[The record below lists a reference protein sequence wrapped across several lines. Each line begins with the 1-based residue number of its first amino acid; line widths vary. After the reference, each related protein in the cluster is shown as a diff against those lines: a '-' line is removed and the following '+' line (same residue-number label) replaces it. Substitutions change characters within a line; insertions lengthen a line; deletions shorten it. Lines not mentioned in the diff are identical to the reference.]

1 MTAAEFI
8 YTVILRP
15 APLRSF
21 ANWVLRAGTPKM
33 VRRHGANIVLNS
45 SDPVVSGALTLRV
58 YERDETEFF
67 LSAFRPGMTLLDVG
81 ANIGYYTA
89 LALAIMKGNGRIIA
103 LEPDPENFSYL
114 LKTVAANGGGNVEC
128 VQKAASDHIGSM
140 TLFTNS
146 NNRGDNRLY
155 ANQLA
160 TSTCQVD
167 VTPVDVLLSGMGVSA
182 VDFIKIDVQGYEG
195 HVLAGMRETIRKS
208 PRLTLLSEF
217 WPEGLRNAG
226 TAPEAYMS
234 ELAACGFQL
243 FELHEKGRL
252 EEVKNPAALIS
263 RYTGRQYTNIV
274 GVKGAGDRRYA

>member
-1 MTAAEFI
+1 MTSAEFI
-8 YTVILRP
+8 YTVILKP
-15 APLRSF
+15 APLRRL
-21 ANWVLRAGTPKM
+21 ANWVLRTSTPKM
-33 VRRHGANIVLNS
+33 VNRHGANIVLNS
-45 SDPVVSGALTLRV
+45 SDPVVSGALTFRV
-58 YERDETEFF
+58 YERAETEFF

-89 LALAIMKGNGRIIA
+89 LALSIMKGNGRIIA
-103 LEPDPENFSYL
+103 LEPDPENFSFL

-128 VQKAASDHIGSM
+128 IQKAASDHAGSM

-160 TSTCQVD
+160 TSTCEVE
-167 VTPVDVLLSGMGVSA
+167 VTPIDALLGGMGVPS

-195 HVLAGMRETIRKS
+195 HVLAGMRETIRNS

-217 WPEGLRNAG
+217 WPDGLRNAG
-226 TAPEAYMS
+226 TSPESYMS
-234 ELAACGFQL
+234 GLEACGLQL
-243 FELHEKGRL
+243 YELREKGQL
-252 EEVKNPAALIS
+252 EKVTDSSALIS

-274 GVKGAGDRRYA
+274 GVKVADDAK